1 MAEALAVSVNF
12 LYPGI
17 MLKGDA
23 YTEQGEKVQDGF
35 VPFTDE
41 KIAELKA
48 RGIKTIYYTPVQESS
63 RFQGGEPIIPQQTI
77 DRGLDLAKE
86 VERCLKENAPLPVKE
101 INTLIDEF
109 VEKVVPLQGT
119 TLNLAEL
126 KNYDDYTYTH
136 SLNVALLSLLMGKKL
151 GYNEDQLKI
160 LGVGGMLHDIGKVKI
175 PKEIL
180 NKPDRLTP
188 KEFELMKRHPVYG
201 FEIVKNTYSRFVQSI
216 VLYHHEKTNGTGYPL
231 GKKNNEMG
239 EFAQIAS
246 ICDVFD
252 AITSARSYKPAQP
265 FWYALLCIYREQGKS
280 FSSRLVQTF
289 LKELPQYFGNNPIFP
304 GGSFVLLNTG
314 EIAYVPE
321 DSRTLWPQVW
331 LLITGRKEIPQRKV
345 IINLSME
352 ENRMIERQI
361 FDEKLIATLQKI
373 VDRYLEKPE
382 KSEDWNLK

>member
-1 MAEALAVSVNF
+1 MAKALSVSVNF

-23 YTEQGEKVQDGF
+23 YTEQGEKVQPGF

-48 RGIKTIYYTPVQESS
+48 RGITTIYYTPHPEPT
-63 RFQGGEPIIPQQTI
+63 RFPGSEPIIPQETI
-77 DRGLDLAKE
+77 NKGLEIAKE
-86 VERCLKENAPLPVKE
+86 VERRLKENAPLPVRE

-109 VEKVVPLQGT
+109 VEKVVALQGN

-126 KNYDDYTYTH
+126 RDYDDYTYTH

-151 GYNEDQLKI
+151 SYTEDQLKI

-188 KEFELMKRHPVYG
+188 QEFDIMKRHPVYG
-201 FEIVKNTYSRFVQSI
+201 FEIVKDTYSRFVQSI
-216 VLYHHEKTNGTGYPL
+216 VLYHHEKINGSGYPL

-246 ICDVFD
+246 LCDVFD

-280 FSSRLVQTF
+280 FSPRLAQIF
-289 LKELPQYFGNNPIFP
+289 LKELPQYFGNTPIFSK
-304 GGSFVLLNTG
+304 GSFVLLNTG

-331 LLITGRKEIPQRKV
+331 LLINSRKEISQRKV
-345 IINLSME
+345 ILDLSLE

-361 FDEKLIATLQKI
+361 FDEKLTATLQKI
-373 VDRYLEKPE
+373 VERYLDKPE
-382 KSEDWNLK
+382 KPKDWNLK